1 MCIED
6 LNNIIK
12 EYAKHFGKDKMA
24 EYFKSII
31 KVKQEEKHA
40 LSKKKTNNNSR

>member
-1 MCIED
+1 MRIED

-31 KVKQEEKHA
+31 KIKSIQEHWMMLNKME
-40 LSKKKTNNNSR
+40 LFL